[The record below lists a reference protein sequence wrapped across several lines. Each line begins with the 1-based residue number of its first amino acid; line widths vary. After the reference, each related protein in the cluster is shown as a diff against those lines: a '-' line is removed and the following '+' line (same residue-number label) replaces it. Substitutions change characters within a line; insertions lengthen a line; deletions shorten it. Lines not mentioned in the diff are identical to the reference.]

1 MSICM
6 KISPVRAELFHA
18 DGQTD
23 VTMLIVALSNFANA
37 PKNQV
42 YQKCCSQNHL
52 LRPTSLQ
59 LNCLLLRAKHKNA
72 VACSN
77 VTVHVV

>member
-6 KISPVRAELFHA
+6 KKISPVRAELFHA

-23 VTMLIVALSNFANA
+23 VTMLIVALNNFANA

-42 YQKCCSQNHL
+42 YQIAARRTIYYGQ
-52 LRPTSLQ
+52 R
-59 LNCLLLRAKHKNA
+59 
-72 VACSN
+72 ACS
-77 VTVHVV
+77 